1 MAKKPTVTTVSSGFA
16 SNTQLNSNFTA
27 LRDAFD
33 NTLSLDGST
42 PNAMQADLDLNGNAL
57 LNVGSI
63 DADNLTLNGQTVTEL
78 SSVPEWRG
86 AWVTARSYAKNDLV
100 KQAGSAYICL
110 VAHTSGTFST
120 DLTMLLWALFAE
132 KGAAGAGT
140 GDMLGAN
147 NLSDVANAATAR
159 SNLGLG
165 TVATENTV
173 PVAKGGTGATDA
185 ATARTNLGL
194 TIGTN
199 VQAYDAALASLAGLS
214 LVQGDLLYA
223 TAADTLVR
231 LPKGAAGQVLRMNTG
246 ATAPEW
252 ANVSGISLQSP
263 VTMSGTLQDFS
274 GIPSTANRVTLNWNG
289 VSVSGTDTISILL
302 GTASS
307 FETTGYEGCGAVATT
322 GGTAIVNH
330 SGDFRVYDNIPTATM
345 LLSGSIVFTRV
356 SGDIWAVNGNISPDN
371 NTRMRLISGRK
382 SLSGALTRIRVQTTG
397 LVQTFDAGTIS
408 IAWE

>member
-63 DADNLTLNGQTVTEL
+63 DADNLTLNGQTVAEL

-100 KQAGSAYICL
+100 KQAGSSYICL

-120 DLTMLLWALFAE
+120 DLTMLLWELFAE

-165 TVATENTV
+165 TMATQNATAVAITGGTV
-173 PVAKGGTGATDA
+173 VGITDLAIADGGTGASDA

-194 TIGTN
+194 
-199 VQAYDAALASLAGLS
+199 AAGATASLASQAQAEAGTDNTTLMTP
-214 LVQGDLLYA
+214 LRVAQAARPVLG
-223 TAADTLVR
+223 TAVAST
-231 LPKGAAGQVLRMNTG
+231 
-246 ATAPEW
+246 
-252 ANVSGISLQSP
+252 
-263 VTMSGTLQDFS
+263 SGTAIDFT
-274 GIPSTANRVTLNWNG
+274 GIPSWVKRVTVMLNG
-289 VSVSGTDTISILL
+289 VSTNGTSDYMIQLGDSGGL
-302 GTASS
+302 
-307 FETTGYEGCGAVATT
+307 ETTGYT
-322 GGTAIVNH
+322 GV
-330 SGDFRVYDNIPTATM
+330 VQ
-345 LLSGSIVFTRV
+345 
-356 SGDIWAVNGNISPDN
+356 
-371 NTRMRLISGRK
+371 
-382 SLSGALTRIRVQTTG
+382 SGASSTSSFSSGFLVTGAIAAADTVTG
-397 LVQTFDAGTIS
+397 LVTISSFGSNTWVCSIATGQTGTPRGAVGGGAKTLSDVLTQIRVTTAGGTNTFDAGS
-408 IAWE
+408 INIMWE